1 MLSATSLS
9 NLKSFKKVSKK
20 VSQLDYYISKNSA
33 PEILKLVALGN
44 KAFGGAAED
53 IIREVFSLGPRTSSQ
68 NDATYGTRKIEIKA
82 ARYWAGKDDCKWQHL
97 EPDHDYDLALF
108 VLVDFQGLQVWAIN
122 KSNLMGELREKKVV
136 TFQGKQGWWAKKS
149 ALMPYLTPIHSP
161 EDLVQFA

>member
-20 VSQLDYYISKNSA
+20 VSQLDYYISKNTA